1 MKERLLLRPT
11 EAADQLG
18 VSRSTIYEEIRSGR
32 IESVRIG
39 ASRRVPWDALV
50 AYIDRIRKGGGDSDP
65 TQQPPVM
72 EHGGQPRD

>member
-11 EAADQLG
+11 EAAEQLG
-18 VSRSTIYEEIRSGR
+18 ISRSTIYEEIRSGR

-50 AYIDRIRKGGGDSDP
+50 AYIDRIREGCGDSDP
-65 TQQPPVM
+65 TQQTSVM
-72 EHGGQPRD
+72 GHGK